1 MITPA
6 QYATFKVDVAAK
18 NPDIEYKY
26 DYREFAEVVDPK
38 TIDWTFGILRSVLM
52 KLREDQGIPAVI
64 LTARG
69 HDANKNIRE
78 FLRSM
83 NIDIPVITLAG
94 SAPELKSEWI
104 KQTMLDRNIP
114 HVEFFDD
121 SQLNIAAVKDL
132 NNDPDLIEVFKQD
145 LKVRARL
152 VQSE

>member
-6 QYATFKVDVAAK
+6 EYATFKVDVAAK

-104 KQTMLDRNIP
+104 KQTMLDRDIP

-121 SQLNIAAVKDL
+121 SHLNVKAVDDL
-132 NNDPDLIEVFKQD
+132 NRDFKLIDAFKQK
-145 LKVRARL
+145 LRVISKL
-152 VQSE
+152 VKPE